1 MRRFQRGLVLL
12 TAALAVSGL
21 TTGVS
26 SADELG
32 RSRAV
37 IRYTEYG
44 IPHIA
49 AKDFDGLGYG
59 YGFAAA
65 KDNICEL
72 ANTYLTVSARRSAY
86 FGAGGQGNPA
96 MSEAENNLDSDLHFQ
111 RINDSGV
118 IERLLARPAPHGPR
132 AEVRELAAGYVAGY
146 NAYLEQTGVQ
156 RITDPVCRGADW
168 VRPIT
173 ELDFYRHFYAITS
186 VGGQGLLAPD
196 LVRTQ
201 PPSTK
206 DTPAAGPESAP
217 KIADGLRKTMKTG
230 ELGSNGIA
238 VGGDGTKSGGGLLLG
253 NPHYPWQGGR
263 RFWQSQLTIPGRF
276 DVAGGSLL
284 GLPLPQIG
292 HNADVAWTHT
302 VSTAIT
308 FGLFEVPLTP
318 GDPTTYLVDGK
329 PEKMTAQEVKVEV
342 REPSGERR
350 QVARTFYGTRYGQV
364 IGSAFG
370 VPTPWT
376 TTSAHALR
384 DGNAGNLRGL
394 NTWFELA
401 GARGTTDVA
410 DALART
416 QGVPWVNT
424 IAADRAGN
432 ALYSDI
438 QVVPHV
444 TDERAANCGTPL
456 GRALFPGSGVSV
468 LDGSKSSCDWGSD
481 PGSLEPGLFAPS
493 RLPLQQRRDYELNAN
508 DSAWLSNARAPIAPL
523 PRIVG
528 STGTQRSDRTRE
540 ALIAT
545 EEGLAGKGFTP
556 SSMKDM
562 LYRDRSRTAELAA
575 ADTAKMCAAFP
586 GGEAPSTSGPVPV
599 GNACATLASWDRTF
613 RLDSRGAL
621 FFERFADR
629 IGGLRGIWQVP
640 FDPNRPVTTPNTL
653 ATGNPGVQK
662 AFGDTLA
669 EFRANGIPVDGRLG
683 DHQTVTRAGQR
694 IPIHG
699 GPGDLGVLNVIT
711 AQWDPARGNHEVGH
725 GSSYVQVVGFSGK
738 ASCPDVSTIMTYS
751 QSTDVTSPHF
761 ADQTRLYS
769 RGGWVRGRFCAADIA
784 RSPELKV
791 VRLR

>member
-12 TAALAVSGL
+12 TAALAVSSL

-37 IRYTEYG
+37 IRYTEFG

-59 YGFAAA
+59 YGFASA

-86 FGAGGQGNPA
+86 LGAGGHGNPA

-118 IERLLARPAPHGPR
+118 VERLLAQPAPLGPR
-132 AEVRELAAGYVAGY
+132 TEVRQLASGYVEGY
-146 NAYLEQTGVQ
+146 NAYLKQTGVR

-173 ELDFYRHFYAITS
+173 ELDFYRHFYAIAS
-186 VGGQGLLAPD
+186 VGGQGMLASD
-196 LVRTQ
+196 LARTQ

-206 DTPAAGPESAP
+206 DVPAAGPDAAQR
-217 KIADGLRKTMKTG
+217 IAEGFRKAMGTG

-238 VGGDGTKSGGGLLLG
+238 IGGDGTRSGGGLLLG

-284 GLPLPQIG
+284 GIPMPQIG
-292 HNADVAWTHT
+292 HTADVAWTHT
-302 VSTAIT
+302 VSTATT
-308 FGLFEVPLTP
+308 FGLFEVPLVP

-329 PEKMTAQEVKVEV
+329 PEKMTAREVKVEV
-342 REPSGERR
+342 KEPGGERK
-350 QVARTFYGTRYGQV
+350 QVSRTFYGTRYGQV
-364 IGSAFG
+364 VGSAFD
-370 VPTPWT
+370 VPMPWT
-376 TTSAHALR
+376 TKSAHTLR

-394 NTWFELA
+394 NTWFELSEA
-401 GARGTTDVA
+401 HSTKDVA
-410 DALART
+410 DTLART

-444 TDERAANCGTPL
+444 TDELAATCGTPL
-456 GRALFPGSGVSV
+456 GNQLFALGGLSI
-468 LDGSKSSCDWGSD
+468 LDGGKSSCGWGSD
-481 PGSLEPGLFAPS
+481 PDSLEPGLFGPS
-493 RLPLQQRRDYELNAN
+493 KLPLQQRRDYELNAN
-508 DSAWLSNARAPIAPL
+508 DSAWLANARAPIAPL

-528 STGTQRSDRTRE
+528 TTGTTRSDRTRE
-540 ALIAT
+540 ALISA
-545 EEGLAGKGFTP
+545 EEGMAGKGFTP
-556 SSMKDM
+556 SSMKDL

-575 ADTAKMCAAFP
+575 ADTAKMCASFP
-586 GGEAPSTSGPVPV
+586 GGQAPSASGPVPV
-599 GNACATLASWDRTF
+599 GNACSTLASWDRTF

-621 FFERFADR
+621 FFQRFAAR
-629 IGGLRGIWQVP
+629 LGGLRDFWQVP
-640 FDPNRPVTTPNTL
+640 FDPAQPVTTPRSL
-653 ATGNPGVQK
+653 ATGNPVVQK
-662 AFGDTLA
+662 AFGDTLT
-669 EFRANGIPVDGRLG
+669 EFRAGGIPVDGRLG
-683 DHQTVTRAGQR
+683 DNQTVTRAGQR

-699 GPGDLGVLNVIT
+699 GPGGLGVLNVIT
-711 AQWDPARGNHEVGH
+711 AQWDPAGGNREVAH
-725 GSSYVQVVGFSGK
+725 GSSFVQVVGFSGK
-738 ASCPDVSTIMTYS
+738 ACPDVSTIMTYS

-769 RGGWVRGRFCAADIA
+769 RGGWVRGRFCGADIA
-784 RSPELKV
+784 ASPELKV

>member
-12 TAALAVSGL
+12 TAALATSSVV
-21 TTGVS
+21 TGVS
-26 SADELG
+26 AADELG

-37 IRYTEYG
+37 ISYTEYG

-86 FGAGGQGNPA
+86 LGPGGQGNPA
-96 MSEAENNLDSDLHFQ
+96 MSEAETNLDSDLHFQ

-118 IERLLARPAPHGPR
+118 VERLVAQQAPHGPR
-132 AEVRELAAGYVAGY
+132 PEVRELTSGYVEGY
-146 NAYLEQTGVQ
+146 NAYLKQTGVS

-173 ELDFYRHFYAITS
+173 ALDFYRHLYAVSS
-186 VGGQGLLAPD
+186 VAGQGLLADD
-196 LVRTQ
+196 LAKTQ

-206 DTPAAGPESAP
+206 AVPAVAP
-217 KIADGLRKTMKTG
+217 DAARRIADGFRKATGSG

-238 VGGDGTKSGGGLLLG
+238 IGGDGTRSGGGLLLG

-329 PEKMTAQEVKVEV
+329 PEKMTSQEVKVEV
-342 REPSGERR
+342 REPNGERR
-350 QVARTFYGTRYGQV
+350 LVGRSFYGTRYGQV

-376 TTSAHALR
+376 AKSAHALR

-394 NTWFELA
+394 NTWFELS
-401 GARGTTDVA
+401 GARSTKDVA
-410 DALART
+410 TALGRT
-416 QGVPWVNT
+416 QGIPWVNT

-444 TDERAANCGTPL
+444 TDERAATCGTPL
-456 GRALFPGSGVSV
+456 GRALFPGTGLSI
-468 LDGSKSSCDWGSD
+468 LDGAKSSCAWGSD
-481 PGSLEPGLFAPS
+481 PGALEPGLFAPS
-493 RLPLQQRRDYELNAN
+493 RLPVQQRRDYELNAN
-508 DSAWLSNARAPIAPL
+508 DSAWLANARAPITGY

-528 STGTQRSDRTRE
+528 TIGTQRSDRTRE
-540 ALIAT
+540 ALITA
-545 EEGLAGKGFTP
+545 EEGVAGRSFTA
-556 SSMKDM
+556 SSMKEA

-586 GGEAPSTSGPVPV
+586 AGQAPSASGPVPV
-599 GNACATLASWDRTF
+599 GNACATLASWDHTF
-613 RLDSRGAL
+613 RLGSRGAL
-621 FFERFADR
+621 FFQRFAER
-629 IGGLRGIWQVP
+629 LGGLRNIWQVP
-640 FDPNRPVTTPNTL
+640 FDPAHPVTTPRSL
-653 ATGNPGVQK
+653 ATANPDVQR

-669 EFRANGIPVDGRLG
+669 EFRDGGLPVDGTLG
-683 DHQTVTRAGQR
+683 DNQSVTRAGHR

-699 GPGDLGVLNVIT
+699 GPGGLGVLNVIT
-711 AQWDPARGNHEVGH
+711 ALWDPARGNHEVAH
-725 GSSYVQVVGFSGK
+725 GSSYVQVVGFDGK
-738 ASCPDVSTIMTYS
+738 ACPDVSTILTYS

-769 RGGWVRGRFCAADIA
+769 HGGWVRGRFCRTDIA
-784 RSPELKV
+784 ASPELRV

>member
-1 MRRFQRGLVLL
+1 MRRIQRGFVLL
-12 TAALAVSGL
+12 TAALATSSL
-21 TTGVS
+21 MTGVS

-37 IRYTEYG
+37 LSYTEFG

-65 KDNICEL
+65 KDNVCEL

-86 FGAGGQGNPA
+86 LGAGGQGNPA
-96 MSEAENNLDSDLHFQ
+96 MSEAKTNLDSDLHFQ

-118 IERLLARPAPHGPR
+118 VERLVAQPAPHGPR
-132 AEVRELAAGYVAGY
+132 TEVRELVSGYVEGY
-146 NAYLEQTGVQ
+146 NAYLKQTGAD

-173 ELDFYRHFYAITS
+173 TLDFYRHFYAVSS
-186 VGGQGLLAPD
+186 VAGQGLLASD
-196 LVRTQ
+196 LARTQ
-201 PPSTK
+201 PPSAK
-206 DTPAAGPESAP
+206 DAPAASPDSAP
-217 KIADGLRKTMKTG
+217 RIADGLRKAMKTG

-238 VGGDGTKSGGGLLLG
+238 IGGDGTRSGGGLLLG

-284 GLPLPQIG
+284 GIPLPQIG
-292 HNADVAWTHT
+292 HTADVAWTHT

-329 PEKMTAQEVKVEV
+329 PEKMTAREVKVEV
-342 REPSGERR
+342 REPNGERR
-350 QVARTFYGTRYGQV
+350 LVGRTFHGTRYGQV

-370 VPTPWT
+370 VPTTWT
-376 TTSAHALR
+376 AKSAHAVR

-394 NTWFELA
+394 NTWFELSKSHS
-401 GARGTTDVA
+401 TKEVA
-410 DALART
+410 EALART

-432 ALYSDI
+432 ALYTDI

-444 TDERAANCGTPL
+444 TDERAATCGTPL
-456 GRALFPGSGVSV
+456 GRALFPGTGLSV
-468 LDGSKSSCDWGSD
+468 LDGSKSSCNWGSD
-481 PGSLEPGLFAPS
+481 PGALEPGLFAPS
-493 RLPLQQRRDYELNAN
+493 RLPVQQRRDYELNAN
-508 DSAWLSNARAPIAPL
+508 DSAWLANARAPIAPL

-540 ALIAT
+540 ALISA
-545 EEGLAGKGFTP
+545 EEGLAGRDFTP

-586 GGEAPSTSGPVPV
+586 GGQAPSASGPVPV
-599 GNACATLASWDRTF
+599 GNACATLAAWDRTF

-621 FFERFADR
+621 FFQRFAER
-629 IGGLRGIWQVP
+629 LGGLRNTWQVP
-640 FDPNRPVTTPNTL
+640 FDPAQPVTTPNTL
-653 ATGNPGVQK
+653 AVGNPSVQS

-669 EFRANGIPVDGRLG
+669 EFRDGGLPVDGRLR
-683 DHQTVTRAGQR
+683 DNQAVTRAGQR

-699 GPGDLGVLNVIT
+699 GPGGLGVLNVIT
-711 AQWDPARGNHEVGH
+711 SLWDPARGNHEVVH
-725 GSSYVQVVGFSGK
+725 GSSFVQVVGFSGK
-738 ASCPDVSTIMTYS
+738 ACPDVSTIQTYS

-769 RGGWVRGRFCAADIA
+769 QGGWVRGRFCGADIA
-784 RSPELKV
+784 RSPELRV

>member
-1 MRRFQRGLVLL
+1 MRRIQRGFVLL
-12 TAALAVSGL
+12 TAALATSSL
-21 TTGVS
+21 ITGVS
-26 SADELG
+26 SANELG

-37 IRYTEYG
+37 ISYTEFG

-65 KDNICEL
+65 KDNVCEL

-86 FGAGGQGNPA
+86 LGAGGQGNPA
-96 MSEAENNLDSDLHFQ
+96 MSEAKTNLDSDLHFQ

-118 IERLLARPAPHGPR
+118 VERLVAQPAPHGPR
-132 AEVRELAAGYVAGY
+132 TEVRELVSGYVEGY
-146 NAYLEQTGVQ
+146 NAYLKQTGAD

-173 ELDFYRHFYAITS
+173 ELDFYRHFYAVSS
-186 VGGQGLLAPD
+186 VAGQGLLASD
-196 LVRTQ
+196 LARTQ
-201 PPSTK
+201 PPSAK
-206 DTPAAGPESAP
+206 DAPAAAPDSAP
-217 KIADGLRKTMKTG
+217 RIADGLRKAMKTG

-238 VGGDGTKSGGGLLLG
+238 IGGDGTRSGGGLLLG

-284 GLPLPQIG
+284 GIPLPQIG
-292 HNADVAWTHT
+292 HTADVAWTHT

-329 PEKMTAQEVKVEV
+329 PEKMTAREVKVEV
-342 REPSGERR
+342 REPNGERR
-350 QVARTFYGTRYGQV
+350 LVGRTFYGTRYGQV

-376 TTSAHALR
+376 AKSAHALR

-394 NTWFELA
+394 NTWFELSKA
-401 GARGTTDVA
+401 HSTKEVA
-410 DALART
+410 EALART

-432 ALYSDI
+432 ALYTDI

-444 TDERAANCGTPL
+444 TDERATTCGTPL
-456 GRALFPGSGVSV
+456 GRALFPGTGLSI
-468 LDGSKSSCDWGSD
+468 LDGSKSSCNWGSD
-481 PGSLEPGLFAPS
+481 PGALEPGLFAPS
-493 RLPLQQRRDYELNAN
+493 RLPVQQRRDYELNAN
-508 DSAWLSNARAPIAPL
+508 DSAWLANARAPIAPL
-523 PRIVG
+523 PRIFG
-528 STGTQRSDRTRE
+528 TTGTQRSDRTRE
-540 ALIAT
+540 ALISA
-545 EEGLAGKGFTP
+545 EEGLVGKDFTP
-556 SSMKDM
+556 SSMKDL

-575 ADTAKMCAAFP
+575 ADTAKTCAAFP
-586 GGEAPSTSGPVPV
+586 GGQAPSASGPVPV
-599 GNACATLASWDRTF
+599 GNACATLAAWDHTF

-621 FFERFADR
+621 FFQRFAER
-629 IGGLRGIWQVP
+629 LGGLRNIWQVP
-640 FDPNRPVTTPNTL
+640 FDPNQPVTTPNTL
-653 ATGNPGVQK
+653 ATGNSAVQS

-669 EFRANGIPVDGRLG
+669 EFRDGGLPVDGRLG
-683 DHQTVTRAGQR
+683 DNQAVTRAGQR

-699 GPGDLGVLNVIT
+699 GPGGLGVLNAIT
-711 AQWDPARGNHEVGH
+711 SLWDPARGNHEVVH
-725 GSSYVQVVGFSGK
+725 GSSFVQVVGFSGK
-738 ASCPDVSTIMTYS
+738 ACPDVSTIQTYS

-769 RGGWVRGRFCAADIA
+769 QGGWVRGRFCGADIA
-784 RSPELKV
+784 RSPELRV

>member
-1 MRRFQRGLVLL
+1 MRRFQRGFVLL
-12 TAALAVSGL
+12 TAALVTSGL
-21 TTGVS
+21 VTGVS

-32 RSRAV
+32 RVRAV
-37 IRYTEYG
+37 ISYTEYG

-65 KDNICEL
+65 KDNICVL

-86 FGAGGQGNPA
+86 LGAGGHGDPA
-96 MSEAENNLDSDLHFQ
+96 MSEAKNNLDSDLHFQ

-118 IERLLARPAPHGPR
+118 VERLAAQPAPHGPR
-132 AEVRELAAGYVAGY
+132 TEVRELAAGYVEGY
-146 NAYLEQTGVQ
+146 NAYLKETGVQ
-156 RITDPVCRGADW
+156 GISDPVCRGADW

-173 ELDFYRHFYAITS
+173 ELDFYRHFYAVTS
-186 VGGQGLLAPD
+186 VGGQGVLAAD
-196 LVRTQ
+196 LARTQ

-206 DTPAAGPESAP
+206 DVLAVGPDAAPR
-217 KIADGLRKTMKTG
+217 IADGFRKATGSG

-238 VGGDGTKSGGGLLLG
+238 IGADGTRSGGGLLLG

-302 VSTAIT
+302 VSTAVT
-308 FGLFEVPLTP
+308 FGLFEVALTP
-318 GDPTTYLVDGK
+318 GDPTTYLVDGE
-329 PEKMTAQEVKVEV
+329 PEKMTAREVKVEV
-342 REPSGERR
+342 REPNGERR
-350 QVARTFYGTRYGQV
+350 LVGRTFYGTRYGQV

-376 TTSAHALR
+376 AKSAHALR

-394 NTWFELA
+394 NTWFELS
-401 GARGTTDVA
+401 GSRGTKDVA
-410 DALART
+410 EALART

-424 IAADRAGN
+424 VAADRAGN

-444 TDERAANCGTPL
+444 TDDRATNCGTPL
-456 GRALFPGSGVSV
+456 GRALFPGTGLSI

-508 DSAWLSNARAPIAPL
+508 DSAWLANARAPITGY

-528 STGTQRSDRTRE
+528 TIGTQRSDRTRE
-540 ALIAT
+540 ALITA
-545 EEGLAGKGFTP
+545 EEGFAGKRFTT
-556 SSMKDM
+556 SSMKDA

-586 GGEAPSTSGPVPV
+586 GGQAPSASGPVPV
-599 GNACATLASWDRTF
+599 GDACATLASWDHTF

-621 FFERFADR
+621 FFQRFAER
-629 IGGLRGIWQVP
+629 IGGLRGSWQVP
-640 FDPNRPVTTPNTL
+640 FDPNQPVTTPNTL
-653 ATGNPGVQK
+653 AVGNPAVQS

-669 EFRANGIPVDGRLG
+669 EFRDGGIPVDGRLG
-683 DHQTVTRAGQR
+683 DNQSVTRAGRQ

-699 GPGDLGVLNVIT
+699 GPGGLGVLNVIT
-711 AQWDPARGNHEVGH
+711 ARWDPARGNHEVVH
-725 GSSYVQVVGFSGK
+725 GSSFVQVVGFGGK
-738 ASCPDVSTIMTYS
+738 ACPDVSTIMTYS

-769 RGGWVRGRFCAADIA
+769 RGGWVRGRFCGADIA
-784 RSPELKV
+784 KSPELRV

>member
-12 TAALAVSGL
+12 TAALAASSL

-37 IRYTEYG
+37 ISYTEYG

-72 ANTYLTVSARRSAY
+72 ANTYLTVSARRSAHL
-86 FGAGGQGNPA
+86 GAGGQGNPA

-118 IERLLARPAPHGPR
+118 VERLLAQPAPHGPR
-132 AEVRELAAGYVAGY
+132 TEVRELVSGYVEGY
-146 NAYLEQTGVQ
+146 NAYLKQTGVA

-173 ELDFYRHFYAITS
+173 ALDFYRHFYAIAS
-186 VGGQGLLAPD
+186 VGGQGVLASD
-196 LVRTQ
+196 LARTQ

-206 DTPAAGPESAP
+206 DVPAAEPDTAP
-217 KIADGLRKTMKTG
+217 RIAEGFRKAMGTG

-238 VGGDGTKSGGGLLLG
+238 IGGDGTRSGGGLLLG

-284 GLPLPQIG
+284 GIPLPQIG
-292 HNADVAWTHT
+292 HTADLAWTHT
-302 VSTAIT
+302 VSTATT

-329 PEKMTAQEVKVEV
+329 PEKMTAREVKVEV
-342 REPSGERR
+342 KEPNGERKEIS
-350 QVARTFYGTRYGQV
+350 RTFYGTRYGQV
-364 IGSAFG
+364 IGSAFE
-370 VPTPWT
+370 VPLPWT
-376 TTSAHALR
+376 TKSAHALR

-394 NTWFELA
+394 NTWFELSK
-401 GARGTTDVA
+401 ARSTKDVA
-410 DALART
+410 EALART

-424 IAADRAGN
+424 IAADRVGN

-444 TDERAANCGTPL
+444 TDERAATCGTPL
-456 GRALFPGSGVSV
+456 GRVLFPGSGLSI
-468 LDGSKSSCDWGSD
+468 LDGSKSSCDWGTD
-481 PGSLEPGLFAPS
+481 PGALEPGLFAPS

-508 DSAWLSNARAPIAPL
+508 DSAWLANARAPIAPL

-528 STGTQRSDRTRE
+528 ATGTTRSDRTRE
-540 ALIAT
+540 ALISA
-545 EEGLAGKGFTP
+545 EEGLADKSFTP
-556 SSMKDM
+556 TSMKDM

-586 GGEAPSTSGPVPV
+586 GGQAPSTSGPVPV
-599 GNACATLASWDRTF
+599 GDACATLASWDRTF

-621 FFERFADR
+621 FFQRFVAR
-629 IGGLRGIWQVP
+629 LGGLRDFWQVP
-640 FDPNRPVTTPNTL
+640 FDPARPVTTPHSL
-653 ATGNPGVQK
+653 ATGNATVQK

-669 EFRANGIPVDGRLG
+669 EFRAVGIPVDGRLG
-683 DHQTVTRAGQR
+683 DNQAVTRAGQR

-699 GPGDLGVLNVIT
+699 GPGGLGVLNVIT
-711 AQWDPARGNHEVGH
+711 APWDPAGGNHEVAH
-725 GSSYVQVVGFSGK
+725 GSSFVQVVGFSGK
-738 ASCPDVSTIMTYS
+738 ACPDVSTIQTYS

-769 RGGWVRGRFCAADIA
+769 GGGWVRGRFCGADIA
-784 RSPELKV
+784 ASPDLKV